1 MTATLDTKIQYRS
14 KGEEVIARALDQLML
29 PFEYEPDLFLRDGD
43 KRYIWHPDFYLPRYQ
58 TVIEYFGIE
67 QDPCYDQM
75 TRRKKRVYAANA
87 YHLIPVYPATLRM
100 NYQAYISKNIRSGL
114 TARIED
120 LDRRT
125 GYRRK
130 P

>member
-1 MTATLDTKIQYRS
+1 MTLDSVLFKS
-14 KGEEVIARALDQLML
+14 GGEEAIARALDQLNL
-29 PFEYEPDLFLRDGD
+29 QFLYEPDLYLRDKD

-58 TVIEYFGIE
+58 TIIEYFGIE

-75 TRRKKRVYAANA
+75 IKRKKRIYAENC
-87 YHLIPVYPATLRM
+87 YNLIPVYPATLRT
-100 NYQAYISKNIRSGL
+100 NYQAYIAKGIRSGITSRL
-114 TARIED
+114 ED

-125 GYRRK
+125 GYRTK